1 MVKRIL
7 SFFALAIL
15 YFAVTVA
22 IHETGHAIT
31 GKLVGLGKPVVHV
44 WPGIEVYPNLRNLSS
59 MESWPERSVAYVS
72 FVNSTK
78 TLTVH
83 FTEQN
88 GLRISVPSVTWRFV
102 HISHVERRKKFLPLI
117 RLMGSGATYL
127 VSLLC
132 LFLLWAY
139 KLKGRF
145 KIFVTLGALLVYD
158 LLCYAIFPVFFDMPH
173 LLIVGGHQPE
183 PVLALVG
190 LGLSFEMAV
199 TFILVICLMHISALC
214 YVLRKRK

>member
-15 YFAVTVA
+15 YFATTVA

-44 WPGIEVYPNLRNLSS
+44 WPGIEVYPNLRNLPS
-59 MESWPERSVAYVS
+59 MESWPERSVAYVF

-88 GLRISVPSVTWRFV
+88 GLSIFVPSLTRRIV
-102 HISHVERRKKFLPLI
+102 HLSHVERRKKFLPLT

-132 LFLLWAY
+132 LFLLWAF
-139 KLKGRF
+139 KPKGRS
-145 KIFVTLGALLVYD
+145 KVFVTLGALLVYD

-173 LLIVGGHQPE
+173 LLIVGGHKPE

-190 LGLSFEMAV
+190 LGISFEMAV
-199 TFILVICLMHISALC
+199 TFILMICLMHISALC
-214 YVLRKRK
+214 FILRKRK